1 MLGKIFGNFG
11 FWDICQNVLDQS
23 DCRIIKSTISP
34 EQNDEKRH
42 VDKNSF
48 KLKADWKILG

>member
-34 EQNDEKRH
+34 EQNDKKRH

-48 KLKADWKILG
+48 KLKAD